1 MAPPPCK
8 SAIFRG
14 LCPFTYAHLYS
25 AVAQQGAVQPAL
37 RRGGRAGLREC
48 SGAAGGAAVWAGG
61 QHRARHRSAVSGAL
75 GGGRQEAGLAADG
88 GGRDSSGEEAE
99 VPDRGQ
105 QLGNRRTVVVW
116 PGTEEGDPGRV
127 LREAVEQLPT
137 QRDPGGLRGHVG
149 AVPAKPGTVG
159 TEVPDRI

>member
-1 MAPPPCK
+1 MAHPPCK
-8 SAIFRG
+8 YAIFRG

-25 AVAQQGAVQPAL
+25 AVAQQGAVQPAV

-61 QHRARHRSAVSGAL
+61 QHSARHRSAVSGAL
-75 GGGRQEAGLAADG
+75 GGGTKETGLAADG
-88 GGRDSSGEEAE
+88 SGRDSSGEEAE
-99 VPDRGQ
+99 VPDRGKQ
-105 QLGNRRTVVVW
+105 PGDRRAVVVRA
-116 PGTEEGDPGRV
+116 GTEEGNPGRV
-127 LREAVEQLPT
+127 LGEAVEQLPT
-137 QRDPGGLRGHVG
+137 QRDPGGLCGHVG